1 MTREMKDI
9 STKTIIKQTR
19 VQFPLSFSIN
29 PSKQKQ
35 TENMIDVPEI
45 SQKHGDKNDNAFI

>member
-35 TENMIDVPEI
+35 TENMIDVPKI